1 MMRKKIFPVS
11 DKLLKILSVFG
22 SNIKAA
28 RERRSI
34 TMVEMAERIDV
45 SVSTII
51 RIEKGSY
58 DLPIATYIQ
67 AMYVLG
73 LEKELENVCKEDLV
87 GEEFRLSGKKFAHRR
102 VKGYISRK
110 EYEEKK
116 KNEATDS

>member
-1 MMRKKIFPVS
+1 MRKKIYPVS

-22 SNIKAA
+22 ANIKAA

-34 TMVEMAERIDV
+34 TIIEMAERIEV

-51 RIEKGSY
+51 RLEKGSY
-58 DLPIATYIQ
+58 DLPIATYLQ

-73 LEKELENVCKEDLV
+73 LEKELEKLCSEDLI
-87 GEEFRLSGKKFAHRR
+87 GEEFKLSGKKFAHRR

-110 EYEEKK
+110 EYEDKK
-116 KNEATDS
+116 KNEAADS

>member
-1 MMRKKIFPVS
+1 MRKKIFPVS

-22 SNIKAA
+22 SNLKAA

-34 TMVEMAERIDV
+34 TIGELAERIDV

-51 RIEKGSY
+51 RLEKGSY
-58 DLPIATYIQ
+58 DLPIATYLQ

-73 LEKELENVCKEDLV
+73 LEKELEKLCKDDLV
-87 GEEFRLSGKKFAHRR
+87 GEEYKLSGKKFAHRR
-102 VKGYISRK
+102 VRGYISKK

-116 KNEATDS
+116 KNETADS